1 MIKLSNQFDEIY
13 IHLGVKVHKPECLMD
28 YTIKN
33 HNDFSFDREN
43 RFLDYVNSAEKS
55 QKSSFF
61 TVDDTNQCYYITF
74 FKVNSLYELKLS
86 RQIFIPQYLESYQN
100 FPLME
105 ELNKHKLIP
114 IREGYDK
121 AYAHISAY
129 SRDINSIAP
138 ITQSRFANADGPD
151 DPIVID
157 RIHYI
162 TNIFNGLET
171 RFIAGT
177 ETNSFAT
184 ISQNRD
190 YFYDLHLP
198 YVGNLYLKY
207 FIYFNE
213 YGIVPSKQMMPLLL
227 ENLWK
232 STKSSTSTFNTYLYK
247 VDSFEES

>member
-1 MIKLSNQFDEIY
+1 MSNQFDEIY
-13 IHLGVKVHKPECLMD
+13 IHLGVKVHKPECLTD

-33 HNDFSFDREN
+33 HNDFSFDKEN
-43 RFLDYVNSAEKS
+43 RFLDFVKTAENG

-61 TVDDTNQCYYITF
+61 TVDDTDKWYYITS
-74 FKVNSLYELKLS
+74 FKVNSLFELKLS
-86 RQIFIPQYLESYQN
+86 RQVFIPPYLDSYQS

-105 ELNKHKLIP
+105 ELNIHKLIP
-114 IREGYDK
+114 FRQGFDK
-121 AYAHISAY
+121 AYAHISVY
-129 SRDINSIAP
+129 SRNISSITA

-162 TNIFNGLET
+162 SNIYNGLET

-232 STKSSTSTFNTYLYK
+232 STKSSTSTFNTNLYK
-247 VDSFEES
+247 VISFDES